1 MTRGLISIFALPQEI
16 DDLHLTLYN
25 LKRNMAMLPHDIE
38 MDIHLTFCL
47 SEELTDWNKTS
58 IPISYFVDKFNAL
71 RPLLDWSK
79 NPKIHI
85 EYNGGILGCVSHRRD
100 ALQYANQ
107 YDFTIWLDCD
117 MFFNDHT
124 ILYLASSYKAA
135 KDKGYTNFVI
145 TPQLVRQWDESWD
158 IIVHES
164 YNEHK
169 LMYHE
174 DADIISDVL
183 YDYGDVSLVPLDD
196 FKFAGGWCTLL
207 SNDLL
212 KLIGIPES
220 LGHYGL
226 EDTFIVEACKLLSSK
241 GLRDGA
247 RDNRP
252 IQFALNNHI
261 VGENYK
267 YRCNDSLKKFVV
279 SKNRKE
285 EFRAI
290 AMSNFSNELKLFKQ
304 RIGI

>member
-1 MTRGLISIFALPQEI
+1 MITRGLISIFALPQEI

-25 LKRNMAMLPHDIE
+25 LKRNMAMLPWDVQ
-38 MDIHLTFCL
+38 MDIHITFCP
-47 SEELTDWNKTS
+47 SEELTDWKKTTL
-58 IPISYFVDKFNAL
+58 PPAYFLSKFNSL

-100 ALQYANQ
+100 ALQYADQ

-117 MFFNDHT
+117 MFFSDTT

-135 KDKGYTNFVI
+135 VDNGHENVII
-145 TPQLVRQWDESWD
+145 TPQFVRQWDASWD
-158 IIVHES
+158 VIVHES
-164 YNEHK
+164 YKNHA

-174 DADIISDVL
+174 QADIISDAL
-183 YDYGDVSLVPLDD
+183 YQHGDISLVPLND

-212 KLIGIPES
+212 KIAGIPES
-220 LGHYGL
+220 FGHYGL
-226 EDTFIVEACKLLSSK
+226 EDTFIVEACKMLKASK
-241 GLRDGA
+241 HES
-247 RDNRP
+247 NP
-252 IQFALNNHI
+252 VQFVLNHHI

-267 YRCNDSLKKFVV
+267 YRCNHALSKFVV

-285 EFRAI
+285 EFRAV
-290 AMSNFSNELKLFKQ
+290 ATANFNKELLAFKERMKL
-304 RIGI
+304 